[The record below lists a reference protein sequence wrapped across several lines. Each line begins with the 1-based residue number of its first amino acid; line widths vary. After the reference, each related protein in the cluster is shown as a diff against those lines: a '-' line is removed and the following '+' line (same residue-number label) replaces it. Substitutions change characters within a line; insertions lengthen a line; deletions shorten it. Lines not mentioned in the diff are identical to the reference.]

1 MIVLGLNGRSSVD
14 RSRLR
19 AARALFCRYRRD
31 CTPEGRADR
40 LLEQWL
46 SATQKAQ
53 LASSGYF
60 EVVGSDTGHRYRIY
74 PGTSMNVI
82 ELDSQGRVHRGLCF
96 LPLGEL
102 PTGDVMLA
110 QKLALE
116 ASECRALTIAKEFAP
131 QPRHVRAT
139 RPRR

>member
-1 MIVLGLNGRSSVD
+1 MLVLGSNGRGPVD
-14 RSRLR
+14 RSRLS
-19 AARALFCRYRRD
+19 AAKALFYRYRRD

-40 LLEQWL
+40 LLQEWL

-53 LASSGYF
+53 LASTGYF

-74 PGTSMNVI
+74 AGTSMNVI
-82 ELDSQGRVHRGLCF
+82 ELDDQGRVHRGLCF

-116 ASECRALTIAKEFAP
+116 ASECTALAIAKEFVP
-131 QPRHVRAT
+131 QPRHVRPT
-139 RPRR
+139 RLRR